1 MVITPEPKRVVI
13 TGIGVVS
20 PVGIGKKAFWESLK
34 SGRSGVGRITR
45 FDPSEVPVKI
55 AAEVKDFNPHQFM
68 DKKLIKRTD
77 RFSQFGIAAAKMAV
91 EDSGIDL
98 DREDRERV
106 TVFMGTAIAGGE
118 FAEEQHTLLVK
129 YGPQKVSPLLSII
142 FYNDSCVAQICIELG
157 LKGGSLTLAG
167 ACAASST
174 AIAYAFNK
182 IREGKADI
190 ILAGGVETPVIISFI
205 ATMSKL
211 GAMSRRNNQPEKA
224 SRPFDRERDGFVVGE
239 GSCVLVLEEL
249 NHALKREAHIYAEL
263 AGAGTSTDAYHITS
277 PEPTAEQ
284 ASRAMVLALTDAK
297 LSPDQIDYINA
308 HGSSTYVN
316 DIVETKAI
324 KKVFGSHA
332 YNLIVSST
340 KSMYGHPMGAA
351 GAMDLASTCLAIEE
365 NIVPPTINYE
375 FPDPECDLDYTPNHA
390 RTVRINAA
398 LSNSFGFGGHNTCI
412 ALRRFK

>member
-55 AAEVKDFNPHQFM
+55 AAEVKDFDPHQFM

>member
-316 DIVETKAI
+316 DIAETRAI

-332 YNLIVSST
+332 YNLTVSST

>member
-1 MVITPEPKRVVI
+1 MVITPEPKRVVV

-55 AAEVKDFNPHQFM
+55 AAEVKDFDPHQFM

-98 DREDRERV
+98 DKEDRERV

-129 YGPQKVSPLLSII
+129 YGPHKVSSLLSII

-308 HGSSTYVN
+308 HGSSTYAN

-412 ALRRFK
+412 ALKRFK